1 MSNLLTPNSKYI
13 ILYLLVFQ
21 IMTHCCMFLATKKRK
36 KSRWGAT
43 DDKVLVTGPKT
54 LPSSMSD
61 EQRKNYLCEY

>member
-1 MSNLLTPNSKYI
+1 
-13 ILYLLVFQ
+13 
-21 IMTHCCMFLATKKRK
+21 MFLATKKRK